1 MWTSLRRS
9 AKPSLGRLL
18 LFALLMLGAGIG
30 LRDPSPPDE
39 PRFVLA
45 ARHMVDSGQWL
56 LPYRGSEIYSHKPPP
71 FMWAQ
76 ASAYRV
82 VGDWRIAF
90 LLPSLLA
97 GLGTLW
103 LVWDLAAR
111 LWHRGVAPYAAGALL
126 VSLQFGL
133 QAKRAQ
139 IDMLLVFFTSLA
151 LWGLLRALLRG
162 PAAHAWWLGG
172 IAAGLGTVTKGVGF
186 LPLLALLPARWLA
199 RGAAPRAVWRPPARA
214 LAGLLAAFLL
224 GTAVWLLPLL
234 LVLLRSEDPSL
245 HAYASDILL
254 RQTAERYA
262 NPWHHHQPVWYYLQ
276 VIATLWLP
284 GALLLPWLLPAW
296 WRRLRRG
303 DPRQVVLLG
312 WSALLLL
319 FFSLSPAKREVYIF
333 PALPALC
340 LAAAPLLPG
349 LLKRRAV
356 QRVLL
361 GYVWLLSS
369 LALVAGALGLLQW
382 SRWPGRLLADPQF
395 AVADVGAVWAW
406 LAAIGAGG
414 CLAAATARR
423 RGAAPTLMAFS
434 MLLWLGYGLGLM
446 PALNEASSSR
456 GLMREAGRI
465 IGADAELGLVGWR
478 EQQLLQADR
487 AALDFGFERPLSAQ
501 WQLAGAWLGQS
512 PTTRWVLALGP
523 LSEPCVDTQRSIP
536 VGRANRRDWVL
547 VPGSAWRRDCRA
559 ETRQVPPA
567 NAPWWGGR
575 SPRPAPG
582 PPASTPARS

>member
-1 MWTSLRRS
+1 MRTSLRRF
-9 AKPSLGRLL
+9 AEPTLGRLL
-18 LFALLMLGAGIG
+18 VLALLMLGAGIG

-45 ARHMVDSGQWL
+45 AQHMVESGQWL

-76 ASAYRV
+76 ALSYLM

-103 LVWDLAAR
+103 LVWDMAAR
-111 LWHRGVAPYAAGALL
+111 LWHRRLAPYAACALL

-139 IDMLLVFFTSLA
+139 IDMLLVFLTTLA
-151 LWGLLRALLRG
+151 LWALLRALLRG
-162 PAAHAWWLGG
+162 PAPRAWWLGG
-172 IAAGLGTVTKGVGF
+172 VAAGLGTVTKGVGF
-186 LPLLALLPARWLA
+186 LPLLALLPAGWLA
-199 RGAAPRAVWRPPARA
+199 RGAMRGRLWRPPSRA
-214 LAGLLAAFLL
+214 LAALFAAFLL
-224 GTAVWLLPLL
+224 GTAAWLLPLL
-234 LVLLRSEDPSL
+234 LVFIGSDDPAL
-245 HAYASDILL
+245 DAYARDILL

-276 VIATLWLP
+276 VIVTLWLP

-312 WSALLLL
+312 WSALVLL
-319 FFSLSPAKREVYIF
+319 FFTLSPAKREVYIF

-349 LLKRRAV
+349 LLRRVAV
-356 QRVLL
+356 RRVLL
-361 GYVWLLSS
+361 GYVGLLSS
-369 LALVAGALGLLQW
+369 LLLMAGALGLLQW
-382 SRWPGRLLADPQF
+382 GRWPARLLADPQF
-395 AVADVGAVWAW
+395 AVADIQALWAW
-406 LAAIGAGG
+406 FAAIGAAGL
-414 CLAAATARR
+414 LAAALGRSRR
-423 RGAAPTLMAFS
+423 IVPALMAFTVA
-434 MLLWLGYGLGLM
+434 LWLGYGLGLM

-456 GLMREAGRI
+456 GLMREAGRL
-465 IGADAELGLVGWR
+465 IGPSAELGLVGWR

-487 AALDFGFERPLSAQ
+487 PAVDFGFERPLSGQ
-501 WQLAGAWLGQS
+501 WQLAGAWLGKS

-523 LSEPCVDTQRSIP
+523 LSHPCVDASQGIP
-536 VGRANRRDWVL
+536 AGRANRREWVL
-547 VPGSAWRRDCRA
+547 VPGTAWREGCSA
-559 ETRQVPPA
+559 EA
-567 NAPWWGGR
+567 G
-575 SPRPAPG
+575 
-582 PPASTPARS
+582 